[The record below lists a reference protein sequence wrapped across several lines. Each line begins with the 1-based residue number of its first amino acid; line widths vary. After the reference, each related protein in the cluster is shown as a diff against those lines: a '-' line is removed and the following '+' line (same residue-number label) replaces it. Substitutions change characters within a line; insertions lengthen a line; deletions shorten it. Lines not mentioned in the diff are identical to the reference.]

1 MYSGRSAPSGSNES
15 WLAFRWKSWRCRRH
29 TLGQLVE
36 SFLRQDYPA
45 ELRELVILDDAGQY
59 DNQSGDGWRLVS
71 IPTRFRS
78 LGEKRNACAALA
90 SADVEGFLV
99 ADDDD
104 IYLPHWF
111 SAQAEALKQA
121 DWSRPGLVLLEDG
134 DALREAESDGLYHG
148 GWAFRKETFYQVRGY
163 GPHNNGEDQELAG
176 RLNDAGAK
184 CCDPCSFAKPFYV
197 YRYDNNSYHLSY
209 MDDAG
214 YRSLSDGEVSKS
226 QVQPGWFRDFSRM
239 PIRRRFVFAP
249 HVAGGRDQQRVE
261 LIGPVDSPG
270 GDGPSNGMYTLQ
282 KELRKRI
289 DAGIDWLSIKSLPAS
304 RDAIPWFW
312 NWADRRYAAWWDEQG
327 LPFVQGPNMLFMNS
341 GTPRVD
347 AEECALLDAAHC
359 RAMFCHT
366 PWYRDLI
373 AEHRGP
379 ANQSEIILWPYA
391 IDPWPGEPLPDEFDL
406 LIYAKNG
413 HRPQL
418 LEHLAEVFP
427 RHIQIHYGRYRRE
440 ELFEAAR
447 RSRACAYLADDDHGP
462 LALQEIL
469 LAGCP
474 TVGVVTGA
482 SLIENGTTGILVDRL
497 PPGRSCIVNESDEF
511 ALESYLNALD
521 RAMAMRRD
529 EIRARATQI
538 YRTDQIV
545 ADIIDSLDRLR
556 IANEAGAMMPLD
568 GQRAI
573 CGVSLTKR

>member
-1 MYSGRSAPSGSNES
+1 MK
-15 WLAFRWKSWRCRRH
+15 LAALCCTFRRPH

-45 ELRELVILDDAGQY
+45 ELRELLILDDAGQY
-59 DNQSGDGWRLVS
+59 ENQSGNGWRLVS
-71 IPTRFRS
+71 IPLRFRS

-111 SAQAEALKQA
+111 SVQAEALKRA

-148 GWAFRKETFYQVRGY
+148 GWAFRKETFYRVRGY

-176 RLNDAGAK
+176 RLIEAGAK
-184 CCDPCSFAKPFYV
+184 HCDPCTFARPFYI

-214 YRSLSDGEVSKS
+214 YRSLGDGAVSKS
-226 QVQPGWFRDFSRM
+226 QVQPGWFRDFSSM
-239 PIRRRFVFAP
+239 PVRQRFVFAP
-249 HVAGGRDQQRVE
+249 HANTGSEQQRIE
-261 LIGPVDSPG
+261 LIGPVDGPG
-270 GDGPSNGMYTLQ
+270 GDGPSNGMYALQ

-289 DAGIDWLSIKSLPAS
+289 DAGLDWLTIKSLPAS

-327 LPFVQGPNMLFMNS
+327 LPFVQGPNMLFVNS
-341 GTPRVD
+341 GTPRID
-347 AEECALLDAAHC
+347 AEECALLDAANC
-359 RAMFCHT
+359 QAMFCHT

-373 AEHRGP
+373 AKHRGP
-379 ANQSEIILWPYA
+379 ENQSKIILWPYP
-391 IDPWPGEPLPDEFDL
+391 IDPWPGEPLPDEYDL

-427 RHIQIHYGRYRRE
+427 RHIQIHYGQYQRE
-440 ELFEAAR
+440 QLFEAAR

-474 TVGVVTGA
+474 TVGVRTGA
-482 SLIENGTTGILVDRL
+482 SLVQPDATGLWVDRL
-497 PPGRSCIVNESDEF
+497 PPGRECVNSDGDKI
-511 ALESYLNALD
+511 ALSAYLDAIHQAQSFD
-521 RAMAMRRD
+521 RD
-529 EIRARATQI
+529 EVRSRAGGQFATG
-538 YRTDQIV
+538 RIV
-545 ADIIDSLDRLR
+545 DLVLAELEQLR
-556 IANEAGAMMPLD
+556 SVA
-568 GQRAI
+568 
-573 CGVSLTKR
+573 LTTEMT